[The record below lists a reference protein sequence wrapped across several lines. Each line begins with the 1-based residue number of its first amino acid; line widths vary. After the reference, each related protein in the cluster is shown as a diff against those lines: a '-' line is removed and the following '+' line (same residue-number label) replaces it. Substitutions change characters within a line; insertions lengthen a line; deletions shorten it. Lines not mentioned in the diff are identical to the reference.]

1 MKFLLFTQ
9 VFLTQA
15 KDVGVQVVSLAQ
27 RAGNGAP
34 KMPAPPS
41 PAVSPDGPAQ
51 DFGFWASI
59 FNAALPEQVIM
70 LVLVGFSLISWAI
83 IFYKWKNLK
92 VAFDESETF
101 LDTFWGSKRLDT
113 IYQRSET
120 LSSSPISQVF
130 RAGYIE
136 LAKLRKREKDGSD
149 GETRMGDLESIE
161 RSMRRAAA
169 SERTTLEALVPFLA
183 TTGSSAPFIG
193 LLGTVLGIINSF
205 QEIGVQGNANLATV
219 APGIGGALV
228 ATAFGLFAAIPAV
241 VAYNY
246 FNTRI
251 TLLDTEMSNFSS
263 DFLNIIKR
271 HFF

>member
-1 MKFLLFTQ
+1 MDPSRVVNVLLQ
-9 VFLTQA
+9 QA
-15 KDVGVQVVSLAQ
+15 P
-27 RAGNGAP
+27 AGAAG
-34 KMPAPPS
+34 
-41 PAVSPDGPAQ
+41 DGGPAY
-51 DFGFWASI
+51 GFWASI
-59 FNAALPEQVIM
+59 ANAGLSEQLVM
-70 LVLVGFSLISWAI
+70 AVLVLFSIGSWAI
-83 IFYKWKNLK
+83 IVYKWRSLRR
-92 VAFDESETF
+92 AYAESEVF
-101 LDTFWGSKRLDT
+101 LDTFWSSKRLDE
-113 IYQRSET
+113 IFQKSEAYVA
-120 LSSSPISQVF
+120 SPISQVF

-136 LAKLRKREKDGSD
+136 LAKIRKLGRERADE
-149 GETRMGDLESIE
+149 ETSPGHLESVE

-169 SERTTLEALVPFLA
+169 TEKTALESLVSFLA

-205 QEIGVQGNANLATV
+205 QEIGLQGDASLATV

-246 FNTRI
+246 FVQRI
-251 TLLDTEMSNFSS
+251 RVLDTEMSNFSA